1 MRVVYV
7 LIIFSLLHLDSF
19 INLHPQQWST
29 FSEAND
35 GDNRYKNNS
44 LWSQE
49 TIFCIFVNTIPNNNA
64 IKYINKHFAL
74 QP

>member
-29 FSEAND
+29 FSDAND
-35 GDNRYKNNS
+35 GDNRYKKPTHYGPRK
-44 LWSQE
+44 LYY
-49 TIFCIFVNTIPNNNA
+49 A
-64 IKYINKHFAL
+64 YL
-74 QP
+74 